1 MVPHSQYATERQDH
15 GRSDGPAVPQLSN
28 KAPQI
33 SRPES
38 CDSRASEVQMHRTEA
53 RGRSHFPGRS
63 NAEVSRE
70 TGPGRECSFES
81 REPQRN

>member
-1 MVPHSQYATERQDH
+1 MVPHSRYATEKKGR

-28 KAPQI
+28 KASQI

-38 CDSRASEVQMHRTEA
+38 CDSRASEVLIHRTKA
-53 RGRSHFPGRS
+53 RGRSRFPGRS

-81 REPQRN
+81 REAQCN

>member
-1 MVPHSQYATERQDH
+1 MVPHSRYATERQDH

-38 CDSRASEVQMHRTEA
+38 CDSRASEVLMHRTKA
-53 RGRSHFPGRS
+53 RGRSRFPGRS

-70 TGPGRECSFES
+70 TRPGRECGFES
-81 REPQRN
+81 RESQRD

>member
-1 MVPHSQYATERQDH
+1 MVPHSRYATERQDH

-38 CDSRASEVQMHRTEA
+38 CDSRASEVLMHRTKA
-53 RGRSHFPGRS
+53 RGRSRFPGRS

-70 TGPGRECSFES
+70 TRPGRECSFES
-81 REPQRN
+81 RESQCN